1 MKNTE
6 SIKFGDT
13 VPLNN
18 IPFGSARRLAVVLLG
33 KFLIQ
38 KAIKISER
46 NFYRGYSLYV
56 VSKLSESL
64 HSTHYYMYYPK
75 SKCI

>member
-13 VPLNN
+13 VPVDN
-18 IPFGSARRLAVVLLG
+18 IPFDPARRLAVVLLWN
-33 KFLIQ
+33 FLFE
-38 KAIKISER
+38 KLLRYLHETFSEA
-46 NFYRGYSLYV
+46 SLYV

-64 HSTHYYMYYPK
+64 HTI
-75 SKCI
+75 KCTI

>member
-1 MKNTE
+1 MKKTE
-6 SIKFGDT
+6 SIKFGDS

-18 IPFGSARRLAVVLLG
+18 IPYGSARRLAVVLLG

-46 NFYRGYSLYV
+46 NFYRS
-56 VSKLSESL
+56 
-64 HSTHYYMYYPK
+64 
-75 SKCI
+75 